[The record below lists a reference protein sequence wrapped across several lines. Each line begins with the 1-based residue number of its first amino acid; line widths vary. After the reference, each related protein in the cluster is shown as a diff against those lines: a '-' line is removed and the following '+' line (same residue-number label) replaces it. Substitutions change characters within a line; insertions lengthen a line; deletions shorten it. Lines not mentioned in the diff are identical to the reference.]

1 MPEQDETFGG
11 THNEPPMSKS
21 KGIPIW
27 QVDAFADRPFAGNP
41 AAVCILESYPSDD
54 WLQKVASEMN
64 LSETAFVVPAGEAN
78 SFHLRWFTPATEVD
92 LCGHATL
99 ASAHTLIEQDRVD
112 IRLPIRFHTRS
123 GELRCTQTN
132 SRVTLDFPAT
142 PASDDVDASTVT
154 TLLAAL
160 GIIEATVLQSKFDL
174 LAVVSEAEIVK
185 SLRPDFNALQRIEK
199 RGVMVTA
206 LSQTADTDFVSR
218 FFAPRCSI
226 NEDPVTGS
234 AHCCLAPYWAEQ
246 IGKTSLVGYQ
256 ASARGGTV
264 HCEVAGDRVRLTG
277 NALTVLEGR
286 LLISPY

>member
-1 MPEQDETFGG
+1 
-11 THNEPPMSKS
+11 
-21 KGIPIW
+21 
-27 QVDAFADRPFAGNP
+27 
-41 AAVCILESYPSDD
+41 
-54 WLQKVASEMN
+54 MN
-64 LSETAFVVPAGEAN
+64 LSETAFVVPTGEAN
-78 SFHLRWFTPATEVD
+78 RFHLRWFTPATEVD

-99 ASAHTLIEQDRVD
+99 ASAYTLIEQDRVD
-112 IRLPIRFHTRS
+112 ILSPIRFHTRS
-123 GELRCTQTN
+123 GELPCTQTN
-132 SRVTLDFPAT
+132 SRITLDFPAT

-160 GIIEATVLQSKFDL
+160 GIFEATVLQSKYDL
-174 LAVVSEAEIVK
+174 LVVVDGAEIVK
-185 SLRPDFNALQRIEK
+185 SLRPDFNTLQRVEK

-206 LSQTADTDFVSR
+206 LSQTADIDFVSR

-246 IGKTSLVGYQ
+246 LGKASLVGYQ